1 MKNDASVTR
10 QQQATREM
18 VPRRA
23 HPSLELLDLCGA
35 SSSGERGY
43 IAKKK
48 KNGSV
53 ERESSTVETDLSR
66 LNYIHTYCQQHTR

>member
-35 SSSGERGY
+35 SSSGERGC

-48 KNGSV
+48 KKMV
-53 ERESSTVETDLSR
+53 R
-66 LNYIHTYCQQHTR
+66 LRGKVLQWKLIYPD